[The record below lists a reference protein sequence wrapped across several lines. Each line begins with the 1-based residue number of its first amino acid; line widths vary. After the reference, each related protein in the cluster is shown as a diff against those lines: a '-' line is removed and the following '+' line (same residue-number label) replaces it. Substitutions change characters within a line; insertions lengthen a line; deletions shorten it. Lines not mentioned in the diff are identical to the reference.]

1 MMQRVESGPVSAL
14 VGRVATIA
22 SLTLAAAIAV
32 LLFAAPASNAI
43 VPPETVI
50 LPNGVQ
56 RTTYYIGEKTK
67 GIDGPLQVTSG
78 QNRIDYDP
86 IFGLQR
92 PSQNGWITRIEPNM
106 VRPDGSI
113 PKSSEVMFHHGVW
126 LNNNRDD
133 ATDQDAGA
141 AFPERFYATG
151 EEKTAMDLPPGFG
164 YRYLTTDTWTLNH
177 MIHNLVT
184 APMELYITYTV
195 DFIPDGSPLAEGIE
209 PVRPIW
215 MDVENGSFY
224 PVFDVKRGRGGAD
237 GEFTYPA
244 DAGNPYGSGPKLNE
258 WTVDRDGVLVH
269 TTGHVHTGGLSTEL
283 YLKRNGASY
292 AGPRC
297 ARLRTMTARQK
308 KNWSKKRKAR
318 FRGRQKKVR
327 ACRST
332 QPKVTGNRVEL
343 FTSKAHYFGNRPP
356 VSWDV
361 AMFTTSPNWKV
372 EVKAGDTLELQ
383 TTYETKIASWY
394 ESMGLQVVYMA
405 DSDSVGKNPYRRK
418 VSYPGVINHGQLEEN
433 SDHGGTGPV
442 VGPDPRKLPSGLL
455 TSGPLMIGGYSYEA
469 GDFRI
474 PGATGRPPVV
484 AKGEQMTFQL
494 SSSDEDDQIWH
505 SLTSCKAPCNRSTG
519 ISYPIPD
526 GEFQFDSGQLGSGG
540 PPTVNRTT
548 WSTPKNMPVGT
559 HTFFC
564 RIHPLMRGAV
574 RVVKPK

>member
-1 MMQRVESGPVSAL
+1 MLREKSGAVFGQ
-14 VGRVATIA
+14 VGRTGITVSMA
-22 SLTLAAAIAV
+22 LAALFLMLLAV
-32 LLFAAPASNAI
+32 APAAKAI
-43 VPPETVI
+43 IPPETTI
-50 LPNGVQ
+50 LPNGVE
-56 RTTYYIGEKTK
+56 RTTYYVGEKTNRV
-67 GIDGPLQVTSG
+67 DGPLQVTSG
-78 QNRIDYDP
+78 QNRIDFDP

-92 PSQNGWITRIEPNM
+92 PDRNGWITRIEPNM

-195 DFIPDGSPLAEGIE
+195 DFIPDDSPLAEGIK

-215 MDVENGSFY
+215 MDVENGSSY
-224 PVFDVKRGRGGAD
+224 PVFDVKRGTGGPD
-237 GEFTYPA
+237 GEFVYPA
-244 DAGNPYGSGPKLNE
+244 DAKNPYGSGPKLNE

-283 YLKRNGASY
+283 YLKRDGAKY
-292 AGPRC
+292 AGPKC
-297 ARLRTMTARQK
+297 PRLMTMTARQR
-308 KNWSKKRKAR
+308 KNWSKARKTR
-318 FRGRQKKVR
+318 FRSRQKQTR
-327 ACRST
+327 ACRSN
-332 QPKVTGNRVEL
+332 QPSVKGDRVEL
-343 FTSKAHYFGNRPP
+343 FTSKAHYFDNRPP

-361 AMFTTSPNWKV
+361 AMFTTGPDWLV

-405 DSDSVGKNPYRRK
+405 DADTSGRNPYEKK
-418 VSYPGVINHGQLEEN
+418 VSYRGVLNHGQLEEN

-469 GDFRI
+469 GVFRI
-474 PGATGRPPVV
+474 PGALGRPPVV
-484 AKGEQMTFQL
+484 EQGDQMTFQL
-494 SSSDEDDQIWH
+494 SASDQANQIWH

-526 GEFQFDSGQLGSGG
+526 GEFQFDSGQLGMGG
-540 PPTVNRTT
+540 EPTVGRNT
-548 WSTPKNMPVGT
+548 WSTPANLPVGT

-564 RIHPLMRGAV
+564 RIHPLMRGAL
-574 RVVKPK
+574 RVKP